1 MGDGTDSTDDS
12 KDDSTDDGA
21 PIERTARSIWD
32 VVGGIADVLDA
43 RWDAGRRRLARPG
56 VRHVA
61 LSAVVVAALALRS
74 IRDALDQALHRINE
88 AGRPAVGLEA
98 LHSGTEATDAAF
110 TTWEAGAMRLE
121 QFIRH
126 DPPQLA
132 IAQSV
137 VSLILVPLIAIV
149 LFGVA
154 RHLRADVATQ
164 DGERRLLCVSMA
176 GAAAYL
182 ALGIADHVFEIVVLT
197 NGGAVSVVTWVL
209 EVTPWVRRS
218 LVALILVPVVVVVI
232 RRAGS
237 KHTDATAPWWRGAPT
252 AYRTVLIIAVLHI
265 VLFGFSV
272 PGRQTEDALRLW
284 ASRPLLGVVGVV
296 ATALLSVTLALYAT
310 RIGSAVVQYR
320 DVMGRTATI
329 TLIGV
334 AIGLAIMGIAAGAVG
349 FPLMPLLVSLAIV
362 TGVTGLL
369 SIPLITSSPLH
380 GRAPT
385 GPSPLAREI
394 VPGLVAAA
402 PFVALTLALVRA
414 AVPSLLDSSAID
426 RQTHLHLVTW
436 SIVAGA
442 AAVAAYPL
450 ARAVAK
456 RDVEARAAARRA
468 RAAEKRQGSG
478 DAGMVEQS
486 YTHTPRQPEFDT
498 AGPKPQ
504 RDWFLRYALVLGGI
518 SGVAAIVI
526 VAAPVRTA
534 PQFGVVAIIGLFLTL
549 VVTALGALAVQFDGK
564 ALPASLDF
572 VRFQKV
578 PVFTGLVVVG
588 FISQAIAGSG
598 YHDVDTRDVEPAE
611 TTQLTIDAAF
621 ERWAET
627 HADTAASGEAVP
639 LVFVT
644 AAGGGLKAAAF
655 TSTVLDCIF
664 APTGETTVVPDDDD
678 DVDGPVADVSE
689 GTPAPA
695 EAARKTVDETLCA
708 RTPAWDG
715 VFALS
720 GASGGSV
727 GIASVIAAA
736 EDDGDTEQWVSE
748 RLGKDLLSPSIAWQL
763 FVEVPNAIAAFHPDD
778 DRASILDATWR
789 DQFDVERGELPF
801 YRPVGDGWPGP
812 IPFFS
817 GTNLEDGCRVN
828 VSPIRAGAP
837 SPELGVTE
845 AFARSDVGLCS
856 ARRVRANGVIDISDQ
871 GDTYDL
877 ADFLCDENVDLATA
891 SFLSARF
898 PYVSPVATA
907 SSCDGAVLSI
917 GDGGYRDNSG
927 ASTVADLWGVLEP
940 LVDRYNRD
948 HAVCVVPIWLEIGTG
963 YAGLDGGGTS
973 SNIAQTVAP
982 AIGAAAVF
990 GDLSYGAVEQLAAEF
1005 TRPLSSDRIA
1015 VLGDTGFSRHLRIS
1029 LVDHPGVT
1037 APLGWSLSPAAV
1049 EDFEQQLQVNEN
1061 QEAVN
1066 RMSHILGDD
1075 STLGCR
1081 SE

>member
-1 MGDGTDSTDDS
+1 MGNGTDSTDD
-12 KDDSTDDGA
+12 
-21 PIERTARSIWD
+21 PEPVERAARSIWD
-32 VVGGIADVLDA
+32 LVADVADWLDA
-43 RWDAGRRRLARPG
+43 RWDAIRERLATPG
-56 VRHVA
+56 VRHIV
-61 LSAVVVAALALRS
+61 LSAVVVAALVLRS
-74 IRDALDQALHRINE
+74 IQNALDQALHRINE
-88 AGRPAVGLEA
+88 GGRPAVGLEA
-98 LHSGTEATDAAF
+98 LHSGSEATDAAF
-110 TTWEAGAMRLE
+110 VTWRAGAERLD
-121 QFIRH
+121 QFVRH

-137 VSLILVPLIAIV
+137 VSLLLVPLIAIV
-149 LFGVA
+149 LFSVA
-154 RHLRADVATQ
+154 RYLRADAATQ
-164 DGERRLLCVSMA
+164 DGERRLLCTSMA
-176 GAAAYL
+176 GSAAYL
-182 ALGIADHVFEIVVLT
+182 ALGVADHVGEILVLA
-197 NGGAVSVVTWVL
+197 NGGSVTLVTSL
-209 EVTPWVRRS
+209 LGLTPWVRRA
-218 LVALILVPVVVVVI
+218 LVALILIPVVVVVI

-237 KHTDATAPWWRGAPT
+237 KRTDASAPWWRGAPT
-252 AYRTVLIIAVLHI
+252 AYRTVLIIAVLHL

-284 ASRPLLGVVGVV
+284 ASRPMLGVVGFA

-320 DVMGRTATI
+320 EVMGRTATA

-334 AIGLAIMGIAAGAVG
+334 AIGFAIMGIAAGAVG
-349 FPLMPLLVSLAIV
+349 LPLRPLLFSLAIV
-362 TGVTGLL
+362 TGMTGLL
-369 SIPLITSSPLH
+369 SIPLITSAPLED
-380 GRAPT
+380 RAPT
-385 GPSPLAREI
+385 GPSPQAREI

-402 PFVALTLALVRA
+402 PFIALTLALVRA
-414 AVPSLLDSSAID
+414 AVPSLLDTSAID

-436 SIVAGA
+436 SLVAGM
-442 AAVAAYPL
+442 AAVAAYPI

-456 RDVEARAAARRA
+456 RDVEARAEARRA
-468 RAAEKRQGSG
+468 QAAEKSQASG
-478 DAGMVEQS
+478 ESGMVEQS
-486 YTHTPRQPEFDT
+486 YSVDAPPQPESPAAGPTPR
-498 AGPKPQ
+498 
-504 RDWFLRYALVLGGI
+504 RDWFLRYAFVLGGI

-526 VAAPVRTA
+526 VADPVERA

-549 VVTALGALAVQFDGK
+549 VVTAAGALAVQFDGK

-572 VRFQKV
+572 VRIQKV
-578 PVFTGLVVVG
+578 PVFTGLVVVA
-588 FISQAIAGSG
+588 FISQALADSH
-598 YHDVDTRDVEPAE
+598 YHDADTRDVPSADDS
-611 TTQLTIDAAF
+611 QLTIDAAF
-621 ERWAET
+621 ERWVDAHAET
-627 HADTAASGEAVP
+627 GASGEAVP

-655 TSTVLDCIF
+655 TATVLDCIF
-664 APTGETTVVPDDDD
+664 APTGETTVEPDESD

-689 GTPAPA
+689 GTPDPA
-695 EAARKTVDETLCA
+695 EAVEKTVDETRCA
-708 RTPAWDG
+708 ETPVWDS

-727 GIASVIAAA
+727 GIASVLAAA
-736 EDDGDTEQWVSE
+736 DARGDTDQWVSE

-763 FVEVPNAIAAFHPDD
+763 FVEVPNAIGAFHPDD
-778 DRASILDATWR
+778 DRASILEATWR
-789 DQFDVERGELPF
+789 DQFGVERSDLPF
-801 YRPVGDGWPGP
+801 YEPVGDGWPGP
-812 IPFFS
+812 VPFFS

-828 VSPIRAGAP
+828 VSPVRAGAP
-837 SPELGVTE
+837 SPELGISE

-877 ADFLCDENVDLATA
+877 ADFLCDENIDLATA
-891 SFLSARF
+891 AFLSARF

-907 SSCDGAVLSI
+907 SSCEGAVLSI

-963 YAGLDGGGTS
+963 YAGLDGDGTS
-973 SNIAQTVAP
+973 SNIAQTLAP

-1005 TRPLSSDRIA
+1005 TRPLSADRVA
-1015 VLGDTGFSRHLRIS
+1015 VLGETGFSRHLRIS

-1081 SE
+1081 TD